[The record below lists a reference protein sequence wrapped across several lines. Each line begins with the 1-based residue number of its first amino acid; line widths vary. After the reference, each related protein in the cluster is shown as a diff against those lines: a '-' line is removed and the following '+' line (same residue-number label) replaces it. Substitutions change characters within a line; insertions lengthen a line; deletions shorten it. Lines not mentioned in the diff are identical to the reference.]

1 MAKREINNLVR
12 IKSTYGPTIWGG
24 SDTTFGQSDNGLWQ
38 PRVPIVV
45 RRTVQNVRE
54 VVKPAPIA
62 MRSI

>member
-1 MAKREINNLVR
+1 MVKREINNLRRV
-12 IKSTYGPTIWGG
+12 KSTYGPTIWGG
-24 SDTTFGQSDNGLWQ
+24 SDTTFGQDNNGLWQ

-54 VVKPAPIA
+54 VVKPAPIV

>member
-1 MAKREINNLVR
+1 MAKREINNLRRV
-12 IKSTYGPTIWGG
+12 KSTYGPTIWGG
-24 SDTTFGQSDNGLWQ
+24 SDTTFGQDNNGLWQ

-54 VVKPAPIA
+54 VVKPAPIV